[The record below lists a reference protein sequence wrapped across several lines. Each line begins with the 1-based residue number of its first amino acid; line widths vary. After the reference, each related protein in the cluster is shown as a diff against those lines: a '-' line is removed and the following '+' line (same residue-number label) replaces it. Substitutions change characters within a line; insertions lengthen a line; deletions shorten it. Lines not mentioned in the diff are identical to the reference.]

1 MQVNL
6 FKDRI
11 QIQQKTITQT
21 ATGQTVVWKPIQTK
35 YGRKIPID
43 SKTRI
48 QYQQLKSE
56 VSHKMI
62 FKEDVTLAL
71 GTYRFYHNGNT
82 YEPIA
87 PPVSLANN
95 TVILVKE
102 S

>member
-21 ATGQTVVWKPIQTK
+21 ATGETVVWKPIQTR
-35 YGRKIPID
+35 YGRKIPLD
-43 SKTRI
+43 AKARI
-48 QYQQLKSE
+48 QYQQMKSE
-56 VSHKMI
+56 VTHKMI
-62 FKEDVTLAL
+62 FKDEVTLSL
-71 GTYRFYHNGNT
+71 GTYRFYHGGNI
-82 YEPIA
+82 YEPID
-87 PPVSLANN
+87 PPVNLANN

>member
-11 QIQQKTITQT
+11 QIQQKTVTQT
-21 ATGQTVVWKPIQTK
+21 ATGQTVIWKPIQTK
-35 YGRKIPID
+35 YGRKIPLD
-43 SKTRI
+43 TKTRI

-62 FKEDVTLAL
+62 FKDGVTLDL
-71 GTYRFYHNGNT
+71 GTYRFYHGGNT
-82 YEPIA
+82 YEPID